1 MVVRLLK
8 PAYAY
13 LDSEDGIILVD
24 RTDAYV
30 EVRRGNRGRRVCSTP
45 YPHVLVLSPEGVVH
59 WTPSHDFEVGP

>member
-1 MVVRLLK
+1 MRLLK

-30 EVRRGNRGRRVCSTP
+30 EVRQDNRGRRGWTTP